1 MRHNITLTKET
12 SGLLKELCETMGLKP
27 SAVITTALR
36 TLKKQETTDKGRES

>member
-12 SGLLKELCETMGLKP
+12 SGLLTELCEELGLKP

-36 TLKKQETTDKGRES
+36 TLKKQESTNKEK